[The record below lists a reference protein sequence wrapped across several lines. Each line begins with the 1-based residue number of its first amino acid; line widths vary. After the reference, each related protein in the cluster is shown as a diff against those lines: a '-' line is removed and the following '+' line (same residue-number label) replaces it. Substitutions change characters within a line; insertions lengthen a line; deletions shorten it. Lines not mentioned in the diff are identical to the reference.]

1 MLFLTNL
8 LGSEKAYWSW
18 PKSCLGQVF
27 NFKLDS
33 FADMNELYGA
43 NAKPYLKLKLGPRF
57 CPASLS
63 LSTNQLGVQFL
74 VSAGIVLVLINNL
87 IVVYNNITK

>member
-1 MLFLTNL
+1 MLLLSNL
-8 LGSEKAYWSW
+8 LGNKKENGSE
-18 PKSCLGQVF
+18 PKSCLGRVF

-43 NAKPYLKLKLGPRF
+43 NAKPCLKLKLGPRF

-63 LSTNQLGVQFL
+63 LSTNQLGVLFL
-74 VSAGIVLVLINNL
+74 VSAGMILILINNL
-87 IVVYNNITK
+87 KI